1 MNDLLS
7 TPIEYLKGVGP
18 QRGAILRKEAGI
30 YTFGDLLHYFPF
42 RYVDKTSFQKIAD
55 IPKTDGFVQ
64 LKGKVVSL
72 REVATGRIKRLEAKF
87 EDGSGSIDLVWFKGA
102 KWIKSKLQNLPELI
116 VYGKPK
122 QFGPKWNIAH
132 PEMEAVSSMQEQA
145 GGLQAVY
152 HSGEKLQALGFTS
165 RGFENIVSQLLP
177 QLKNQIEETLPPD
190 ILGDLNLLSKE
201 KALLEIHAPQNNELA
216 KRAQFRLKFE
226 ELFFLQLE
234 LLMRKQIT
242 QKKLK
247 GVKLTRVGEYFN
259 DFYNN
264 HLPYELTGAQKKV
277 IKEIRVDIASG
288 MHMNRLLQGDV
299 GSGKTLVA
307 LMVMLIAVD
316 NGYQACIMAPTEILA
331 TQHYNTIC
339 EFLKNMDIKVELLTG
354 STKQSKRKILHEQL
368 KSGEINILCGTHA
381 LLEKVVEYKDL
392 GIAIIDEQHRFGVA
406 QRSRLWTKNDL
417 PPHVL
422 VMTATPIP
430 RTLAL
435 TFYGDLDI
443 SVIDEMPPGRK
454 AIQTWHKTESSR
466 LKIFQFLENEI
477 AKGRQVYIVYPLIQ
491 ESEKM
496 DYQNLMDGY
505 DSITRRFPLPKY
517 RVSIV
522 HGQLKPEVKEYEMQQ
537 FVKGITNI
545 MVATTVIEVGVN
557 VPNASVMVIE
567 SAERFGLSQLHQLR
581 GRVGRGAD
589 QSYCILMTGY
599 KLGQDAKARLETMC
613 ETNDGFKIAEVDL
626 RLRGPGDIMGTQ
638 QSGLLNLRL
647 SDLSRDAQI
656 VQLARDK
663 ARDLIDRDPKF
674 EMKEHQNIANE
685 LRKILKSKP
694 NWSRIS

>member
-1 MNDLLS
+1 MSDLLS
-7 TPIEYLKGVGP
+7 TPIEYLKSVGP

-30 YTFGDLLHYFPF
+30 FTFGDLLEYYPF
-42 RYVDKTSFQKIAD
+42 RYVDKTSFQKISE
-55 IPKTDGFVQ
+55 IPHQEGFVQ
-64 LKGKVVSL
+64 LKGKITGLKEVV
-72 REVATGRIKRLEAKF
+72 TGRIKRLEAKLD
-87 EDGSGSIDLVWFKGA
+87 DGSGTIDLVWFKGA
-102 KWIKSKLQNLPELI
+102 KWIKPKLSPLPNVI
-116 VYGKPK
+116 IYGKPK
-122 QFGPKWNIAH
+122 QFGAKLNIAH
-132 PEMEAVSSMQEQA
+132 PEMEILTGNEVPA

-152 HSGEKLQALGFTS
+152 HSGEKLQALGFITK
-165 RGFENIVSQLLP
+165 GIENIISHLLP
-177 QLKNQIEETLPPD
+177 QLKNQIEETLPQR
-190 ILGDLNLLSKE
+190 ILGDLNLIEKE
-201 KALLEIHAPQNNELA
+201 KALIEIHTPQSHELA

-234 LLMRKQIT
+234 LLLRKQIT

-247 GVKLTRVGEYFN
+247 GLKLAKVGNAFN
-259 DFYNN
+259 DFYT
-264 HLPYELTGAQKKV
+264 HHIPYELTGAQKKV
-277 IKEIRVDIASG
+277 IKEIRADLASG
-288 MHMNRLLQGDV
+288 VHMNRLLQGDV

-307 LMVMLIAVD
+307 LMIMLIAID
-316 NGYQACIMAPTEILA
+316 NGFQACIMAPTEILA

-339 EFLKNMDIKVELLTG
+339 DFLKNMNIRVELLTG
-354 STKQSKRKILHEQL
+354 STKKSKRKILHEQL

-406 QRSRLWTKNDL
+406 QRSRLWSKNSL

-454 AIQTWHKTESSR
+454 LVQTSHRFESSR
-466 LKIFQFLENEI
+466 LKVFQFMADEI
-477 AKGRQVYIVYPLIQ
+477 AKGRQIYVVYPLIQ
-491 ESEKM
+491 ESETM

-505 DSITRRFPLPKY
+505 DSITRKFPVPNY

-522 HGQLKPEVKEYEMQQ
+522 HGKLKPEVKEFEMQQ
-537 FVKGITNI
+537 FVKGITHI

-557 VPNASVMVIE
+557 VPNASVMIIE
-567 SAERFGLSQLHQLR
+567 SAEKFGLSQLHQLR

-599 KLGQDAKARLETMC
+599 KLGQDAKTRLETMC

-638 QSGLLNLRL
+638 QSGLLNLKL

-663 ARDLIDRDPKF
+663 ARELLEMDPAF
-674 EMKEHQNIANE
+674 EMKEHQNIAKT
-685 LRKILKSKP
+685 LKKILKAKP

>member
-1 MNDLLS
+1 MSDLLN
-7 TPIEYLKGVGP
+7 TPIEYLKSVGP
-18 QRGAILRKEAGI
+18 QRGSILRKEAGI
-30 YTFGDLLHYFPF
+30 FTFGDLLNYFPF
-42 RYVDKTSFQKIAD
+42 RYVDKTSFQKISD
-55 IPKTDGFVQ
+55 IPHLEGFVQ
-64 LKGKVVSL
+64 LKGRITGL
-72 REVATGRIKRLEAKF
+72 RDVAVGRLKRLEAKLD
-87 EDGSGSIDLVWFKGA
+87 DGTGTIDLVWFKGA
-102 KWIKSKLQNLPELI
+102 KWIKPKLQNLPEVI
-116 VYGKPK
+116 IYGKPK
-122 QFGPKWNIAH
+122 QFGAKVTIAH
-132 PEMEAVSSMQEQA
+132 PEMEILTGLEAPS

-152 HSGEKLQALGFTS
+152 HSGEKLQALGFTTK
-165 RGFENIVSQLLP
+165 GIEHIVAQLLP
-177 QLKNQIEETLPPD
+177 QVKNQVEETLPSR
-190 ILGDLNLLSKE
+190 ILGELSLMGKE
-201 KALLEIHAPQNNELA
+201 KAYHEIHAPQSHDLA
-216 KRAQFRLKFE
+216 KKAQFRLKFE

-234 LLMRKQIT
+234 LLLRKQIT

-247 GVKLTRVGEYFN
+247 GLKLTKVGAIFN
-259 DFYNN
+259 DFYNK

-277 IKEIRVDIASG
+277 IKEIRTDLASG
-288 MHMNRLLQGDV
+288 VHMNRLLQGDV

-307 LMVMLIAVD
+307 LMVMLIAID
-316 NGYQACIMAPTEILA
+316 NGHQACIMAPTEILA

-339 EFLKNMDIKVELLTG
+339 ELLKDMPVEVALLTG

-368 KSGEINILCGTHA
+368 KSGEIKILCGTHA

-406 QRSRLWTKNDL
+406 QRSRLWTKNTL

-454 AIQTWHKTESSR
+454 PVQTSHRFESAR
-466 LKIFQFLENEI
+466 LKVFQFMQDEI
-477 AKGRQVYIVYPLIQ
+477 AKGRQIYVVYPLIQ
-491 ESEKM
+491 ESETM

-505 DSITRRFPLPKY
+505 EAITRRFPIPKY

-537 FVKGITNI
+537 FVKGITHI

-557 VPNASVMVIE
+557 VPNASVMIIE
-567 SAERFGLSQLHQLR
+567 SAEKFGLSQLHQLR

-599 KLGQDAKARLETMC
+599 KLGQDAKTRIETMC

-638 QSGLLNLRL
+638 QSGLLNLKL

-656 VQLARDK
+656 VSLARDK
-663 ARDLIDRDPKF
+663 ARELLDMDPSF
-674 EMKEHQNIANE
+674 EMKEHQNIAKE
-685 LRKILKSKP
+685 LKKILKAKP